1 LRNNKT
7 KAISNK
13 KTNLGGKMKRVAFYT
28 LGCKV
33 NQYETEAIS
42 ELFVDE
48 GYEVVDFD
56 SVADV
61 YVINTCTVTGLSDR
75 KSRQIIRRAKARN
88 ENSIVVVA
96 GCYSQTAPGEVES
109 IPGVD
114 LIIGTK
120 ERNKIVDFVREV
132 EKEGKKLNVVG
143 NIMEVKDFEEL
154 EIETYHERTRA
165 FIKIQEGCNQFCSY
179 CIIPYARGPVR
190 SRNENNILREV
201 KRLADAE
208 FKEIVLTG
216 IHIASYG
223 KDLKNTSL
231 LELIKK
237 VHEVDGIER
246 IRLGSIEPRIITK
259 EFVDTI
265 AKLHKVCPHFHVS
278 LQSGCDE
285 TLKRMNRKYTTDEY
299 REAIQLLRDNLPDV
313 AVTTDV
319 MVGFPGETD
328 EEFEKSCKLL
338 EEIAFAKM
346 HVFKYS
352 PRKGTP
358 AYSFKDQVPAQIK
371 EERSSRLIKLSDKNT
386 LAFNSKFIGRVM
398 PVLFEQQIS
407 FRDEDYIEGH
417 TTNYI
422 RVLCKGNNNL
432 KGKIIDV
439 RLKEPVEDCVLGETE
454 P

>member
-1 LRNNKT
+1 M
-7 KAISNK
+7 K
-13 KTNLGGKMKRVAFYT
+13 KVAFYT

-42 ELFVDE
+42 ELFADE
-48 GYEVVDFD
+48 GYEIVDFN
-56 SVADV
+56 SKADV

-75 KSRQIIRRAKARN
+75 KSRQIIRRAKGLN
-88 ENSIVVVA
+88 EDSIVVVA
-96 GCYSQTAPGEVES
+96 GCYSQTAPEEVES

-120 ERNKIVDFVREV
+120 ERRKIVDYVREV
-132 EKEGKKLNVVG
+132 EKKGKKLNVVG
-143 NIMEVKDFEEL
+143 NIMDVRDFEEL

-190 SRNENNILREV
+190 SRSESNILKEIE
-201 KRLADAE
+201 RLAAAE

-231 LELIKK
+231 LELLKK
-237 VHEVDGIER
+237 VHEVKSIER
-246 IRLGSIEPRIITK
+246 IRLGSIEPRIITN

-265 AKLHKVCPHFHVS
+265 AKLPKVCPHFHVS

-299 REAIQLLRDNLPDV
+299 RKAIQLLRDNIADV
-313 AVTTDV
+313 SVTTDV

-328 EEFEKSCKLL
+328 EEFEKTYRFL
-338 EEIAFAKM
+338 EKISFSKM

-358 AYSFKDQVPAQIK
+358 AYSFKDQVPAQKK
-371 EERSSRLIKLSDKNT
+371 EERSDRLIKLSDENT
-386 LAFNSKFIGRVM
+386 LAFNRKFIGRVM
-398 PVLFEQQIS
+398 PVLFEQQVS
-407 FRDEDYIEGH
+407 FRGEDYIEGH

-422 RVLCKGNNNL
+422 RVLCKGDNNL
-432 KGKIIDV
+432 KGKIINV
-439 RLKEPVEDCVLGETE
+439 RLEETVEDCVLGKVEL
-454 P
+454 